1 MTDPVSTE
9 QPASE
14 RTAWQNMQT
23 IQWWRTQCGSALTLV
38 RSHPLQTAGVAGI
51 VALLCA
57 IGAWIA
63 LLLSPPK
70 TFSTV
75 ALIEVSTEG
84 GTPAIASALV
94 AQNVIRSE
102 RAFTILARLSGAH
115 TELQAGTYNFSEPT
129 GTLGVL
135 RRIATGQFGI
145 EQVRVTIPEG
155 YTVREIADT
164 LALELPGFNRDAFL
178 TLASTSEGYLF
189 PETYFFMPG
198 DAEEDIVVRMRA
210 QFSAEITPIT
220 TQILSSGRSMEDI
233 VIMASLLEREAV
245 TLEDKRIIA
254 GILWERID
262 IEMPL
267 QVDAVFAYILGVKS
281 HHPSFEDLEMDSP
294 YNTYENTGLPPTPIA
309 NPGLNALTAAV
320 TPIQTDY
327 LFYLTGRDGHM
338 YYARTFDEHR
348 ENRRLYLD

>member
-14 RTAWQNMQT
+14 RTVWQNMQNLA
-23 IQWWRTQCGSALTLV
+23 WWGTRWGRVLALL
-38 RSHPLQTAGVAGI
+38 RAHPLRSAIASIVIVLVCAVGVW
-51 VALLCA
+51 LA
-57 IGAWIA
+57 I
-63 LLLSPPK
+63 LLSPPES
-70 TFSTV
+70 FSTV
-75 ALIEVSTEG
+75 ALVEVPSEG

-102 RAFTILARLSGAH
+102 RAFTVAARLSGAH
-115 TELQAGTYNFSEPT
+115 TGLQAGTYNFSEPL

-135 RRIATGQFGI
+135 RRIAAGQFGI

-198 DAEEDIVVRMRA
+198 DAEEDIIVRMRA

-262 IEMPL
+262 IDMPL

-327 LFYLTGRDGHM
+327 LFYLTGRDGNM